1 MYLFALTIVNGIK
14 ILHGIHVDYEIVGIM
29 IAASFLSFSISGI
42 AISSTAVGIVVGII
56 ANFINFLL
64 YKTSFYKTSPLDSMT
79 LLYQ

>member
-56 ANFINFLL
+56 ANFVKNRNN
-64 YKTSFYKTSPLDSMT
+64 
-79 LLYQ
+79 

>member
-42 AISSTAVGIVVGII
+42 TISSTAVGIVVGII
-56 ANFINFLL
+56 ANFIKNR
-64 YKTSFYKTSPLDSMT
+64 SN
-79 LLYQ
+79 